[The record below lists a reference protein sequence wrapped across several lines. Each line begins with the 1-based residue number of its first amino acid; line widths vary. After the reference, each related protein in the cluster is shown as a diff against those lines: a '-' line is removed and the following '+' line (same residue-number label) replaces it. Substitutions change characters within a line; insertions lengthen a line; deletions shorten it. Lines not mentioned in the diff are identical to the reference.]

1 MFELKLFFVT
11 LVVMI
16 APIRSGCPGCVTYL
30 TGERLQ
36 EAASVLNNSLTKLA
50 AKEGPYYR

>member
-30 TGERLQ
+30 KGERLQ